1 LAEPSKK
8 LVYGLN
14 EMKEVAD
21 FCILLKEPAADLEF
35 YML

>member
-14 EMKEVAD
+14 EIKEVAD
-21 FCILLKEPAADLEF
+21 FCTLLKELAADLEL